1 MSTLVAV
8 RKGTQICIASDSL
21 TTFGDKKQ
29 KADYVAEP
37 AKFYKWGHSYI
48 GLVGYAAHEQVLNSV
63 IQNSKKAP
71 EFDSKLNVFESI
83 RQFHKLLK
91 EDYFLIPT
99 TDENKEDPY
108 ESTQMDMLIIN
119 KYGMFS
125 ALSLREVFEYKKFWA
140 MGSGADFAVGAMYM
154 AYERRGATA
163 QSIAKAGVNAG
174 IEFDKNSY
182 GPIHSKALQLI
193 KTR

>member
-8 RKGTQICIASDSL
+8 RKGKQICIASDSL

-29 KADYVAEP
+29 KAIYVAEP
-37 AKFYKWGHSYI
+37 AKFYKWGNSYV
-48 GLVGYAAHEQVLNSV
+48 GLVGYAAHELVLTSL
-63 IQNSKKAP
+63 IKNSKKVP
-71 EFDSKLNVFESI
+71 EFSSKLDIFEYI
-83 RQFHKLLK
+83 RQIHKVLK
-91 EDYFLIPT
+91 EEYYLIPT

-108 ESTQMDMLIIN
+108 ESTQMDLMIIN
-119 KYGMFS
+119 KFGMFS
-125 ALSLREVFEYKKFWA
+125 VLSLREVFEYKKFWA

-163 QSIAKAGVNAG
+163 QSIARAGVNAG

-182 GPIHSKALQLI
+182 GPIHLKSMQLI
-193 KTR
+193 K

>member
-8 RKGTQICIASDSL
+8 RKGKQICIASDSL

-37 AKFYKWGHSYI
+37 AKFHKWGNSYV
-48 GLVGYAAHEQVLNSV
+48 GLVGYAAHEQVLNSL
-63 IQNSKKAP
+63 IKNTKIAP
-71 EFDSKLNVFESI
+71 VFENKLAIFESI
-83 RQFHKLLK
+83 RHIHKILK
-91 EDYFLIPT
+91 EEYFLIPT

-119 KYGMFS
+119 KFGMFS
-125 ALSLREVFEYKKFWA
+125 VLSLREVFEYKKFWA
-140 MGSGADFAVGAMYM
+140 MGSGADFAVGAMFM

-163 QSIAKAGVNAG
+163 QSIARAGVNAG

-182 GPIHSKALQLI
+182 GPIHLKSLQLI
-193 KTR
+193 G

>member
-1 MSTLVAV
+1 MSTLVTV
-8 RKGTQICIASDSL
+8 RKGKQICIASDSL

-37 AKFYKWGHSYI
+37 AKFYKWGNSYV
-48 GLVGYAAHEQVLNSV
+48 GLVGYAAHEQVLTSL
-63 IQNSKKAP
+63 IKNSKKVP
-71 EFDSKLNVFESI
+71 DFSSKLDIFENI
-83 RQFHKLLK
+83 RQIHKVLK
-91 EDYFLIPT
+91 EEYFLIPT

-108 ESTQMDMLIIN
+108 ESSQMDMMIIN
-119 KYGMFS
+119 KFGMFS
-125 ALSLREVFEYKKFWA
+125 VLSLREVFEYKKFWA

-182 GPIHSKALQLI
+182 GPIHLKSLKLI
-193 KTR
+193 